1 MKRWIMC
8 WSTLRAASQS
18 VAWVV
23 LLAAPFAAVQSRAQP
38 LPYQSAHQ
46 TLGTVTCASSLCHG
60 SVKLWKDSNVLQN
73 EYLTWSRIDKHARA
87 YNILLNQRSQRIAQN
102 LGLKQPAHEAKI
114 CLDCH
119 AHVVPEERRG
129 ERFKITDGVTCES
142 CHGPAEKW
150 VKTHVAPGDSATA
163 QHAANIDDG
172 MYPTSDAVARAKL
185 CMSCHYGNQDKLVTH
200 RIMGAGHPRMSFE
213 LDTFTEIAP
222 KHFVVDKDYAER
234 KKVWDGAK
242 TWAVGQALAVAETM
256 GILADPKRGRDGV
269 FPELVL
275 FDCHACHH
283 PMSENRWKP
292 KTVFGPSI
300 SPGLVRLNDSS
311 MLMLRAITRVID
323 PQLGDRVVLQT
334 QKLHRAIAG
343 DGDAFAEAA
352 ALKKLALETVPVMS
366 GTSFSNQTMGAVLS
380 RLIEDGIQ
388 GTYSDYAA
396 AEQATLAIGSV
407 GAFLAKQGAMAS
419 PQKFNAGLKK
429 LTLSL
434 AKDEQ
439 YKPREFVELLK
450 DLRSQTG
457 TVVATKA
464 VAITAATL
472 SAPAGVKP

>member
-1 MKRWIMC
+1 
-8 WSTLRAASQS
+8 
-18 VAWVV
+18 
-23 LLAAPFAAVQSRAQP
+23 
-38 LPYQSAHQ
+38 
-46 TLGTVTCASSLCHG
+46 VTCASSLCHG
-60 SVKLWKDSNVLQN
+60 SIKLWKDSNVLQN
-73 EYLTWSRIDKHARA
+73 EYLTWSRTDKHARA
-87 YNILLNQRSQRIAQN
+87 YNILLNERSQRIAKN
-102 LGLKQPAHEAKI
+102 LGLKQPAHEATI

-119 AHVVPEERRG
+119 AHVIPEKRRG

-185 CMSCHYGNQDKLVTH
+185 CMSCHYGNKDKLVTH

-222 KHFVVDKDYAER
+222 KHFVVDKDYSER

-242 TWAVGQALAVAETM
+242 TWAIGQALAVSETM
-256 GILADPKRGRDGV
+256 SILADPKRGRDGV

-292 KTVFGPSI
+292 KTAFGPSI

-311 MLMLRAITRVID
+311 MLMLRAITRAID
-323 PQLGDRVVLQT
+323 PKLGDRVSAQT
-334 QKLHRAIAG
+334 LKLHKAIAG
-343 DGDAFAEAA
+343 EGDAFAEAA
-352 ALKKLALETVPVMS
+352 ALKKLAEETVPVMS
-366 GTSFSNQTMGAVLS
+366 GTTFSNQTMGAVLS
-380 RLIEDGIQ
+380 RLIDDGID
-388 GTYSDYAA
+388 GTYYDYSA

-407 GAFLAKQGAMAS
+407 GAYLAKQGALAA
-419 PQKFNAGLKK
+419 PQKFNASLKK
-429 LTLSL
+429 LTHSL

-439 YKPREFVELLK
+439 YKPREFEMLLK
-450 DLRSQTG
+450 ELRSQTAAVDV
-457 TVVATKA
+457 TTKA
-464 VAITAATL
+464 VAAAKSPAATT
-472 SAPAGVKP
+472 AGAKP

>member
-1 MKRWIMC
+1 MKRWMSWC
-8 WSTLRAASQS
+8 TPLRTASTS
-18 VAWVV
+18 VALA
-23 LLAAPFAAVQSRAQP
+23 LLMVAPLTAMNVEAQP
-38 LPYQSAHQ
+38 LPYQSAHE

-60 SVKLWKDSNVLQN
+60 TIKLWKGSNVLQN
-73 EYLTWSRIDKHARA
+73 EYLTWSRTDKHARA
-87 YNILLNQRSQRIAQN
+87 YNILLNERSQRIAKN

-119 AHVVPEERRG
+119 AHVVPEDRRG

-222 KHFVVDKDYAER
+222 KHFVVDKDYSER

-242 TWAVGQALAVAETM
+242 TWAIGQALAVSETM
-256 GILADPKRGRDGV
+256 TILADPKRGRDGV

-292 KTVFGPSI
+292 KTAFGPSI

-311 MLMLRAITRVID
+311 MLMLRAITRAID
-323 PQLGDRVVLQT
+323 PQLGDRVAAQT

-343 DGDAFAEAA
+343 EGDAFAEAA
-352 ALKKLALETVPVMS
+352 ALKKLAQDTVPVMS
-366 GTSFSNQTMGAVLS
+366 GATFSNQMMATVLS
-380 RLIEDGIQ
+380 RLIEDGVQ

-407 GAFLAKQGAMAS
+407 GAYLAKQGALAA
-419 PQKFNAGLKK
+419 PQKFNASLKK
-429 LTLSL
+429 LTTSL

-439 YKPREFVELLK
+439 YKPREFEELLK
-450 DLRSQTG
+450 ELRSQTG
-457 TVVATKA
+457 AAVVAATTTP
-464 VAITAATL
+464 AIATAGA
-472 SAPAGVKP
+472 KP

>member
-1 MKRWIMC
+1 MKRRMMW
-8 WSTLRAASQS
+8 WSPQRAASKLMALAILLIVQLTAIQS
-18 VAWVV
+18 
-23 LLAAPFAAVQSRAQP
+23 QAQP
-38 LPYQSAHQ
+38 LPYQSPHE

-60 SVKLWKDSNVLQN
+60 TIKLWKGSNVLQN
-73 EYLTWSRIDKHARA
+73 EYLTWSRTDKHARA
-87 YNILLNQRSQRIAQN
+87 YNVLLNERSKRIATN

-119 AHVVPEERRG
+119 AHVVPQERRG
-129 ERFKITDGVTCES
+129 ERFNVTDGVTCEG

-222 KHFVVDKDYAER
+222 KHFVVDKDYSER

-242 TWAVGQALAVAETM
+242 TWAIGQALAVSETM
-256 GILADPKRGRDGV
+256 TILADPKRGRDGV

-292 KTVFGPSI
+292 KTAFGPSI

-311 MLMLRAITRVID
+311 MLMLRAITRAID
-323 PQLGDRVVLQT
+323 PQLGDRVVAQT

-343 DGDAFAEAA
+343 EGDAFAEAA
-352 ALKKLALETVPVMS
+352 ALKKLAQETVSVMS
-366 GTSFSNQTMGAVLS
+366 GATFSNQTMAAVLS

-396 AEQATLAIGSV
+396 AEQATLAIGSL
-407 GAFLAKQGAMAS
+407 GAYLTKQGAMAA
-419 PQKFNAGLKK
+419 PQKFNASLKK

-439 YKPREFVELLK
+439 YKPREFEALLK
-450 DLRSQTG
+450 ELRSQTG
-457 TVVATKA
+457 TAVPIKA
-464 VAITAATL
+464 AAA
-472 SAPAGVKP
+472 APAGVKP

>member
-1 MKRWIMC
+1 MKRRMM
-8 WSTLRAASQS
+8 LRLPQRAASKLMALAIFLIAQLTATQS
-18 VAWVV
+18 
-23 LLAAPFAAVQSRAQP
+23 QAQP
-38 LPYQSAHQ
+38 LPYQSPHE

-60 SVKLWKDSNVLQN
+60 TIKLWKGSNVLQN
-73 EYLTWSRIDKHARA
+73 EYLTWSRTDKHARA
-87 YNILLNQRSQRIAQN
+87 YNVLLNERSKRIATN

-119 AHVVPEERRG
+119 AHVVPQERRG
-129 ERFKITDGVTCES
+129 ERFNVTDGVTCEG

-222 KHFVVDKDYAER
+222 KHFVVDKDYSER

-242 TWAVGQALAVAETM
+242 TWAIGQALAVSETM
-256 GILADPKRGRDGV
+256 TILADPKRGRDGV

-292 KTVFGPSI
+292 KTAFGPSI

-311 MLMLRAITRVID
+311 MLMLRAITRAID
-323 PQLGDRVVLQT
+323 PQLGDRVVAQT

-343 DGDAFAEAA
+343 EGDAFAEAA
-352 ALKKLALETVPVMS
+352 ALKKLAQETVSVMS
-366 GTSFSNQTMGAVLS
+366 GATFSNQTMAAVLS

-396 AEQATLAIGSV
+396 AEQATLAIGSL
-407 GAFLAKQGAMAS
+407 GAYLTKQGAMAA
-419 PQKFNAGLKK
+419 PQKFNASLKK

-439 YKPREFVELLK
+439 YKPREFEALLK
-450 DLRSQTG
+450 ELRSQTG
-457 TVVATKA
+457 TAVPIKA
-464 VAITAATL
+464 AAA
-472 SAPAGVKP
+472 APAGVKP